1 MYTVKC
7 LNPISNRGLD
17 LFTSEFEVIDD
28 LNAADAVLVRSASM
42 HDLVVPDSMLAVA
55 RAGAGVN
62 NIPLNEYA
70 EKGITVFN
78 TPGANANGVKE
89 LVVAGLLLASRD
101 IIGGVNWVKENA
113 KEADLAKMI
122 EKKKKEFAGNELK
135 GKSIGVIG
143 LGAIGVLV
151 ANICNRLGMN
161 VYGYD
166 PYVSVRS
173 AWSLSRMVNHSSSL
187 DEIYE
192 KCDFLTI
199 HVPYME
205 STKGMI
211 GKEAVQKMKDGA
223 TILNF
228 ARGELVDDQA
238 VLDGLAS
245 KKIKHYVTDFPN
257 PAVAA
262 ADGVITIPHLGAS
275 TEESEENCAEMAVD
289 QLMNYLEKGNIVNSV
304 NYPNC
309 DLGDIEAECRITVHH
324 KNLPNM
330 IGQLTSALAEEGYNI
345 ENMLN
350 KSKKDYAYSIFDVE
364 KRPSEKVLSK
374 MKQIDGVIRLRV
386 L

>member
-42 HDLVVPDSMLAVA
+42 HDLEVPDSMLAVA

-262 ADGVITIPHLGAS
+262 ADGVIAIPHLGAS

>member
-42 HDLVVPDSMLAVA
+42 HDLEVPDSMLAVA

-350 KSKKDYAYSIFDVE
+350 KSKKDYAYSILDVE